1 MKTSV
6 TVLYGVTL
14 GFSICISCMLI
25 ASFCSPN
32 WIEAQ
37 AIRNVTGAPD
47 TIADPPNDRYSGL
60 VTFGIIYG
68 YKQFNYGFGARE
80 RLTYIVFVE
89 YEDVYN
95 TDLVVVT
102 LVFMIPAVV
111 FAVVATFFSYL
122 NTTRVPTE
130 TLHGR
135 PGLYLWNGIGLLAC
149 VLSLSVYAALY
160 LTEIQYEALSVEDRQ
175 STGGFYTDRSLLGYS
190 YWLVVASA
198 VLYVFNLI
206 LILMTQLVQDPP
218 EWLQRRYRTADLE
231 QPPAT
236 ELKLGIIY

>member
-1 MKTSV
+1 M
-6 TVLYGVTL
+6 
-14 GFSICISCMLI
+14 
-25 ASFCSPN
+25 
-32 WIEAQ
+32 
-37 AIRNVTGAPD
+37 
-47 TIADPPNDRYSGL
+47 
-60 VTFGIIYG
+60 
-68 YKQFNYGFGARE
+68 
-80 RLTYIVFVE
+80 VFVE
-89 YEDVYN
+89 YENVYN

-102 LVFMIPAVV
+102 LLFMIPAVV

-122 NTTRVPTE
+122 NTTRVPPE

-175 STGGFYTDRSLLGYS
+175 SQGGFYTDRSLLGYS

-198 VLYVFNLI
+198 VLFVFNLI

-218 EWLQRRYRTADLE
+218 EWLLRRYRTADFE